1 MYLRG
6 KAIWNGKMSEDLK
19 IQIISKPNKS
29 RDSDDR
35 RR

>member
-1 MYLRG
+1 MYFKG

-19 IQIISKPNKS
+19 IQIVSKPNKS
-29 RDSDDR
+29 RDDDR